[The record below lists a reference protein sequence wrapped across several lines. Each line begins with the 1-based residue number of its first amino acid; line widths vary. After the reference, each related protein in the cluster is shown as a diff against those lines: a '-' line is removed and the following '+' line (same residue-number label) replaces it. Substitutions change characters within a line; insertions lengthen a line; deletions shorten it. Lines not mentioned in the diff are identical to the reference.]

1 MSQAGYPG
9 LPPREEELAEWSSE
23 TIRPSGQLPTHG
35 VRILDTANRLFY
47 DEGVHT
53 VGINRIIA
61 EAHVTKTTFYK
72 YYPSKD
78 RLIVAYL
85 NRRDNYIREIVAEI
99 LRTNDD
105 PLTRLELL
113 VDAIAGEAQKPDFR
127 GCPFINATAQFS
139 DPAHPVREAI
149 ARHRHWYGDE
159 VEALFRDAGHPSPDT
174 ARDDYFL
181 ARDGAYA
188 ECEPRRPRRGAG
200 RVAPRDGAT
209 DRAGAV
215 RRRRGLSGQFAA
227 VSSPLSPG
235 RARSCRSG

>member
-1 MSQAGYPG
+1 MVERNDSP
-9 LPPREEELAEWSSE
+9 
-23 TIRPSGQLPTHG
+23 IRPTSHAR

-61 EAHVTKTTFYK
+61 EARVTKTTFYK
-72 YYPSKD
+72 YYPSKEL
-78 RLIVAYL
+78 LIVAYL
-85 NRRDNYIREIVAEI
+85 RRRDEYIRDIVAEI
-99 LRTNDD
+99 LRSSDE

-149 ARHRHWYGDE
+149 ARHRRWYGEE
-159 VEALFRDAGHPSPDT
+159 VEALFRGAGHPDPGT

-188 ECEPRRPRRGAG
+188 SANLGDPVAAQAALRRAMGQLIG
-200 RVAPRDGAT
+200 QAT
-209 DRAGAV
+209 
-215 RRRRGLSGQFAA
+215 
-227 VSSPLSPG
+227 PG
-235 RARSCRSG
+235 RAQA

>member
-1 MSQAGYPG
+1 MVERNDSP
-9 LPPREEELAEWSSE
+9 
-23 TIRPSGQLPTHG
+23 IRPTSHAR

-61 EAHVTKTTFYK
+61 EARVTKTTFYK
-72 YYPSKD
+72 YYPSKEL
-78 RLIVAYL
+78 LIVAYL
-85 NRRDNYIREIVAEI
+85 RRRDEYIRDIVAEI
-99 LRTNDD
+99 LRSSDE
-105 PLTRLELL
+105 PLPRLELL

-149 ARHRHWYGDE
+149 ARHRRWYGEE
-159 VEALFRDAGHPSPDT
+159 VEALFRDAGHPDPGT

-188 ECEPRRPRRGAG
+188 SANLGDPVAAQSALRRAMGQLIG
-200 RVAPRDGAT
+200 QAT
-209 DRAGAV
+209 
-215 RRRRGLSGQFAA
+215 
-227 VSSPLSPG
+227 PG
-235 RARSCRSG
+235 RAQA

>member
-1 MSQAGYPG
+1 MVERNDSP
-9 LPPREEELAEWSSE
+9 
-23 TIRPSGQLPTHG
+23 IRPTTHAR

-61 EAHVTKTTFYK
+61 EARVTKTTFYK

-78 RLIVAYL
+78 LLIVAYL
-85 NRRDNYIREIVAEI
+85 RVRDDYIRDILTEI
-99 LRTNDD
+99 LRTSAD
-105 PLTRLELL
+105 PLVRLELL

-149 ARHRHWYGDE
+149 ARHRQWYGTE
-159 VEALFRDAGHPSPDT
+159 VEALFRDAGHPSPGT

-188 ECEPRRPRRGAG
+188 SANLGDPVAAQAALRRAMGQLIEQASAG
-200 RVAPRDGAT
+200 
-209 DRAGAV
+209 
-215 RRRRGLSGQFAA
+215 
-227 VSSPLSPG
+227 G
-235 RARSCRSG
+235 RND